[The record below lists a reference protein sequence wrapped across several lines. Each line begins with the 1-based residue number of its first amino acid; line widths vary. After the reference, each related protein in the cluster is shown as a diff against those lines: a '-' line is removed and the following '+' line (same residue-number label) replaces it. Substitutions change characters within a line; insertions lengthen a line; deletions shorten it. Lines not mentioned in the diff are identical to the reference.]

1 MPFIRLSGRPLQA
14 KLKKKNMNYPKNIE
28 ISMEKV
34 KELTSTNDYLAQLC
48 KESKAKEFY
57 TVVAESQTAGKGQR
71 GNHWESEAGK
81 NLTLSMVLYPTALEV
96 KKHFC
101 LSMLTAL
108 SCFEAL
114 GHYTDGFSIKWPND
128 IYWKDKKIGGILI
141 ENELEGGY
149 ITQSILGI
157 GLNVNQEE
165 FRSSAPNPI
174 SLKQIVG
181 TDIDLQEVLNKVVHN
196 IIGGYRQLE
205 NDYDTASLII
215 RTLYLRNLFRK
226 KGLHP
231 YRDAEGEFMAS
242 FHDLTPEGY
251 LVLKDEQDNLRKYA
265 FKEVAFIL

>member
-1 MPFIRLSGRPLQA
+1 M
-14 KLKKKNMNYPKNIE
+14 
-28 ISMEKV
+28 
-34 KELTSTNDYLAQLC
+34 
-48 KESKAKEFY
+48 
-57 TVVAESQTAGKGQR
+57 
-71 GNHWESEAGK
+71 
-81 NLTLSMVLYPTALEV
+81 
-96 KKHFC
+96 
-101 LSMLTAL
+101 
-108 SCFEAL
+108 
-114 GHYTDGFSIKWPND
+114 
-128 IYWKDKKIGGILI
+128 I

-181 TDIDLQEVLNKVVHN
+181 TDIDLQELLSKVVHN

-231 YRDAEGEFMAS
+231 YRDVEGEFMAS